1 MSEECETR
9 MYEFVK
15 IVSKTK
21 ADIVRKLNNV
31 TLTNQKYINYN
42 KQATLTSTK
51 DVQIEKIKKHI

>member
-9 MYEFVK
+9 MYNFVK

-31 TLTNQKYINYN
+31 KLINQKYLESPIHRQLAN
-42 KQATLTSTK
+42 L
-51 DVQIEKIKKHI
+51 

>member
-9 MYEFVK
+9 MYNFVK

-31 TLTNQKYINYN
+31 
-42 KQATLTSTK
+42 
-51 DVQIEKIKKHI
+51 